1 VVLRSRAIPPDTDRR
16 SSCRRN
22 PSSLAKAVS
31 ASSVDADVGLFVSEQ
46 PGHFRAAL
54 AGEVIAHARA
64 LMAQQVRRGVEMT
77 SVSVV
82 RDYLRLNMGL
92 LEHEVFVVIF
102 LDAQLRL
109 IEVQPMFRGTVVQ
122 TAVYPREVVKAAL
135 LVNAASVLVAH
146 NHPSGVAEPSRA
158 DEVLTTALKSALSLV
173 DVRLLDHLVV
183 SASEVVS
190 LAERGLL

>member
-1 VVLRSRAIPPDTDRR
+1 MSPQSTFIAE
-16 SSCRRN
+16 
-22 PSSLAKAVS
+22 AVS
-31 ASSVDADVGLFVSEQ
+31 SPSLDADVGLFVCEQ
-46 PGHFRAAL
+46 PGRFRAAL
-54 AGEVIAHARA
+54 PDEVIAHARA
-64 LMAQQVRRGVEMT
+64 LMAQQLRRGVEMT

-135 LVNAASVLVAH
+135 SLNATSVLVAH

-183 SASEVVS
+183 SAGEVVS